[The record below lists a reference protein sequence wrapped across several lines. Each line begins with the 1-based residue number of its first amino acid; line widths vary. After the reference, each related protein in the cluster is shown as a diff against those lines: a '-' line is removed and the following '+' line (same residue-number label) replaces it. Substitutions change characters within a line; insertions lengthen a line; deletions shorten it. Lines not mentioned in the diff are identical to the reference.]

1 MVYLLYGL
9 GIGNLSI
16 QKYFDL
22 NNIDYVIYD
31 DNQDNDD
38 FKINDIKLIIKS
50 SGIANNTPL
59 MLNALENNIE
69 IVTDLEFFYRLY

>member
-16 QKYFDL
+16 QKYFDS

-31 DNQDNDD
+31 DNQDNDN
-38 FKINDIKLIIKS
+38 FKMNDIKLII
-50 SGIANNTPL
+50 IFLNIFLPL
-59 MLNALENNIE
+59 YNYQTYQPLFLLIT
-69 IVTDLEFFYRLY
+69 IKIQYST